1 MLNGT
6 SEFLKFPLLTQPQAT
21 LATLSPPPDLILSP
35 TGTSSSL
42 MLSLTW
48 LIGASTLHL
57 NTGESFQPK
66 SRL

>member
-21 LATLSPPPDLILSP
+21 LSLPPDLILSP

-42 MLSLTW
+42 MLSLTC